1 VSLLLCRLGEKP
13 SPCWKSRKKFVA
25 FRISF
30 GGGQTLLCHRLKS
43 ASGAFTNQTNGS
55 YINIKATTRRPLDI
69 HISFIALKIARRFR
83 TIRATGT
90 KLK

>member
-1 VSLLLCRLGEKP
+1 MSAGREAFAVLEIS
-13 SPCWKSRKKFVA
+13 KKVRCFSN
-25 FRISF
+25 FF
-30 GGGQTLLCHRLKS
+30 WGQTLPCHRLKS

-69 HISFIALKIARRFR
+69 HISLIALKIARRFR

-90 KLK
+90 NLK